1 MGSAFLL
8 YRDHTGTQR
17 IYTLEESDYR
27 KTLVGRDPSA
37 DLTLTWD
44 QKVSGAHAEL
54 EHVGDSWILL
64 DDGLSRNGTF
74 VNGERLSGRCKLR
87 DGDLI
92 RFGETIALFRRPL
105 VGVPDLTVDEAADP
119 SLEARLLKQEAEE
132 HDG

>member
-37 DLTLTWD
+37 NITLTWD

-54 EHVGDSWILL
+54 EHVGDSFGSFWTTVFP
-64 DDGLSRNGTF
+64 GT
-74 VNGERLSGRCKLR
+74 GRSST
-87 DGDLI
+87 GS
-92 RFGETIALFRRPL
+92 A
-105 VGVPDLTVDEAADP
+105 
-119 SLEARLLKQEAEE
+119 
-132 HDG
+132 